1 MLAEM
6 LKSKFVNKL
15 FREVI
20 DMEQKDV
27 RFGDFIKSK
36 RLILEI
42 TLRDMCERIGF
53 STAYLSDIE
62 NNRRYP
68 MDNDKLELL
77 IKELKITAEDQE
89 TLYDLAGKE
98 RKGAVSPD
106 LPEYIM
112 ANAIVRVA
120 IRKAKTSATD
130 ADWEEFIYKLTQ
142 KGNVQD

>member
-1 MLAEM
+1 M
-6 LKSKFVNKL
+6 
-15 FREVI
+15 
-20 DMEQKDV
+20 DQKNV

-53 STAYLSDIE
+53 SPAYLSDIE

-68 MDNDKLELL
+68 MDNDKIELL
-77 IKELKITAEDQE
+77 IKELKLSVEDQE

-98 RKGAVSPD
+98 RKGGVSLD

-112 ANAIVRVA
+112 DSEVAPYVRMA
-120 IRKAKTSATD
+120 LRKAKQNEVTVD
-130 ADWEEFIYKLTQ
+130 DWKRIIEGFSR
-142 KGNVQD
+142 KGKE